1 MKRVAALGTARDQ
14 GRRDVRL
21 TDVGALEERRRGGG
35 ETANV
40 AERKFFEKNEN
51 FLKKNVKL
59 KEKRALIK

>member
-40 AERKFFEKNEN
+40 AERKFFEKN
-51 FLKKNVKL
+51 VKL